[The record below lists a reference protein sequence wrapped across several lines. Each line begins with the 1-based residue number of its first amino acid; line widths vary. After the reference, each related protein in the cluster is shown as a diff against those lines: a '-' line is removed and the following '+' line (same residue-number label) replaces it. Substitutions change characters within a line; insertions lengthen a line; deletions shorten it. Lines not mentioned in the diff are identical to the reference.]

1 MVEVTRQRGWGLG
14 VGRGSGPES
23 SVLGEQYVPPQE
35 GVSAFTGWSTQSN
48 RELSLGG
55 DRGPWGYLED
65 GSLDPKSI
73 GKALQ
78 ESDTIRFAFRWS
90 LCPLV
95 GSSGCNRL
103 LQSGKMMEAWS
114 RDRQW
119 R

>member
-65 GSLDPKSI
+65 GSLDL
-73 GKALQ
+73 KALGRPCKRVTR
-78 ESDTIRFAFRWS
+78 SDLHLDGHSAH
-90 LCPLV
+90 L
-95 GSSGCNRL
+95 
-103 LQSGKMMEAWS
+103 
-114 RDRQW
+114 
-119 R
+119 